1 MLEGLRYQIRFYS
14 NPRDAFWV
22 KQSGV
27 ETLKTNSLIFPFV
40 AACKKMITYRAA
52 FEKL

>member
-1 MLEGLRYQIRFYS
+1 MLEDLQYQISFYS

-27 ETLKTNSLIFPFV
+27 ETLKTNSLICPFIAV
-40 AACKKMITYRAA
+40 CKKMITYRAA
-52 FEKL
+52 F